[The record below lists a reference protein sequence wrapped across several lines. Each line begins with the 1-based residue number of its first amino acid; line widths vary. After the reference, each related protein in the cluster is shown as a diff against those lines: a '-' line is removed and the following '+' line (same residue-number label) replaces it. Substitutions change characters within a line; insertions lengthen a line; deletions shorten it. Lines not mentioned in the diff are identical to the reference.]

1 MQPTTSYPP
10 RMPSGVVF
18 PQPLGVSESFRE
30 VSRLM
35 TEGRAISVVC
45 EAIEGRENPLKAQK
59 FVESLLRDQPQDT
72 VEDQV
77 TRVAMLRIVGLEIP
91 PGPAFDEGDVDH
103 DRELFLAT
111 ASAWAAWAAQ
121 VPSEV
126 NLYLHRVSLSD
137 EGSSVLH
144 HIALVNWAKAVK
156 VLLAGDRV
164 EAKRFYRRAVEVGS
178 QFGTE
183 TNSVIVWTYAATFFN
198 AGG

>member
-1 MQPTTSYPP
+1 
-10 RMPSGVVF
+10 MPSGDVF
-18 PQPLGVSESFRE
+18 PQPLGMSESFRE

-59 FVESLLRDQPQDT
+59 FVESLLRDQPRDT

-77 TRVAMLRIVGLEIP
+77 TWYAMARIAGREVHS
-91 PGPAFDEGDVDH
+91 GPTFDEGDVDH

-111 ASAWAAWAAQ
+111 AWAWVMWAAEGPTNK
-121 VPSEV
+121 VLP
-126 NLYLHRVSLSD
+126 LHKLSLSD

-144 HIALVNWAKAVK
+144 HIALSNWAKAVK
-156 VLLAGDRV
+156 SLLAGDRT
-164 EAKRFYRRAVEVGS
+164 EAKRFYRRAVEIGG

-183 TNSVIVWTYAATFFN
+183 TNSVIVWTYAATFLSQLTEQS
-198 AGG
+198 